1 MRIHL
6 NSHCFLISYGVFVAD
21 LFFVTKSIPGSKITD
36 TTIKM
41 MVIQFWL
48 VSLTPVA
55 NMTPNMLEAR
65 ILPMNLDVINRPE
78 AVPLSDTETNE

>member
-6 NSHCFLISYGVFVAD
+6 KFALPLISYGVFVAG
-21 LFFVTKSIPGSKITD
+21 LFFVTNSIPGSKIID